1 MEKQTIE
8 AVTERT
14 SRSFDQ
20 KRLDLPSYGVARLVG
35 SRASD
40 SSLTGSTYVLTKLED
55 PLRSEVVLQESQC
68 VPVPQAL
75 GVDEALLA
83 PPLAMALSFWDQ
95 LHLEIG
101 EAAIYTDGDFF
112 ADLVGQVAVWR
123 GGCPVIRLSSIPNKT
138 PLVLGECQYMTDP
151 DETVHQLRERIKEKP
166 GFAAVDLSGRPE
178 TIDLLLEVV
187 PRWGRVLLAGR
198 TRQALTVDIYN
209 NVHRKGVLLIT
220 SIFDPSLAIQDAASR
235 AYLSAAFRIL
245 QNKQMATLCLSLM
258 RAESSVGS

>member
-101 EAAIYTDGDFF
+101 EAAINPGIAQNLATCGETLVVIAHVPAPVVGVF
-112 ADLVGQVAVWR
+112 AG
-123 GGCPVIRLSSIPNKT
+123 
-138 PLVLGECQYMTDP
+138 
-151 DETVHQLRERIKEKP
+151 
-166 GFAAVDLSGRPE
+166 
-178 TIDLLLEVV
+178 
-187 PRWGRVLLAGR
+187 
-198 TRQALTVDIYN
+198 
-209 NVHRKGVLLIT
+209 
-220 SIFDPSLAIQDAASR
+220 
-235 AYLSAAFRIL
+235 
-245 QNKQMATLCLSLM
+245 
-258 RAESSVGS
+258 